1 MAQHINFFHQL
12 HFKKIWLDRCGN
24 SCSIPEKL
32 TVYCLDISLQK
43 LEMKVKKKSLGILP
57 DIYNNNNY
65 KINGDIQ
72 MSIVLV
78 LTFWDNKM
86 KDVK

>member
-1 MAQHINFFHQL
+1 
-12 HFKKIWLDRCGN
+12 
-24 SCSIPEKL
+24 
-32 TVYCLDISLQK
+32 
-43 LEMKVKKKSLGILP
+43 MKVKKKSLGILP